1 MQTKQRQRHFIIYGL
16 AEVDRLSTYVHVG
29 RFLNDSD
36 KPITE
41 NAVKLLYPA
50 AISVNGV
57 VQFNEFPDW
66 DRYVNG
72 EIKPLSQTNS
82 VHESAQNNPSQQQG
96 RNHVPQP
103 PTNQPSTVIEKGQ
116 TSSQQTIPR
125 L

>member
-1 MQTKQRQRHFIIYGL
+1 MRSIVTTPQRSNMQGRESGPNIRDL
-16 AEVDRLSTYVHVG
+16 DR
-29 RFLNDSD
+29 
-36 KPITE
+36 

-50 AISVNGV
+50 AISVNVV
-57 VQFNEFPDW
+57 VQFNEFPGW

-96 RNHVPQP
+96 RSHVPQP
-103 PTNQPSTVIEKGQ
+103 PTNQPSAVIEKGQ